1 MASHQKPM
9 SAIAAARL
17 RAEATAKGIVTP
29 EVTTEPVPEPLDLLT
44 QRPLLEPEEHED
56 SELDEEPLIVKQNL
70 KLCTWRNEPQNII
83 SSTGR
88 GLTVKL
94 SKHTT
99 IALIGIFQFIVLKG
113 AIHFNGANIGALS
126 RDGQKDQIYSAY
138 VPSTHP
144 ISKIRGLDNVNHVQF
159 ISCEEQKPLANIS
172 PLFADIWNVETN
184 AKGSRS
190 FQVVSNYAPSFR
202 RLMTAGR
209 MIFVLQTFEVLLA
222 LMYIFNNDG
231 SY

>member
-29 EVTTEPVPEPLDLLT
+29 EVTTEPVPGPPDVLA
-44 QRPLLEPEEHED
+44 QSPLLEPEQHED
-56 SELDEEPLIVKQNL
+56 SELDEEPLAVKQNL
-70 KLCTWRNEPQNII
+70 KLCTWRNEPQNVI
-83 SSTGR
+83 SSTGSE
-88 GLTVKL
+88 LTVKL

-99 IALIGIFQFIVLKG
+99 IALIGIFQFKVLKG
-113 AIHFNGANIGALS
+113 AIHINGANIGALS

-172 PLFADIWNVETN
+172 PLFSDIWNVETN

-190 FQVVSNYAPSFR
+190 FQVVSSHLP
-202 RLMTAGR
+202 T
-209 MIFVLQTFEVLLA
+209 VL
-222 LMYIFNNDG
+222 DG
-231 SY
+231 IHSQYVFSASDILCLH